1 MKTWVVTAGSGV
13 AALAHTAQP
22 QQVIRPDMLASVD
35 VSDDNWYFN
44 LDVCIHFER
53 GLHVA
58 TSRSEFGGAVG
69 GVVSRLA
76 TNMH

>member
-1 MKTWVVTAGSGV
+1 M

-53 GLHVA
+53 GCTLQLRVLSLEELLEELLA
-58 TSRSEFGGAVG
+58 DLQPTCTKTLCVG
-69 GVVSRLA
+69 L
-76 TNMH
+76 